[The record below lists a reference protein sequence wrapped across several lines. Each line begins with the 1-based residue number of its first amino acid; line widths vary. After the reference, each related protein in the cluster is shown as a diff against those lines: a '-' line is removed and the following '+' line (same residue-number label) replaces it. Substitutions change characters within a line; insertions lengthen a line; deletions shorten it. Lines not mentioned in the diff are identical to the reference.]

1 MRTMTRRTAMLAFLL
16 SLALPACGGGDSIA
30 TGPSDNYLPTIS
42 NFWRNVATPAHTLT
56 LQSASDNKPSGTFT
70 GTEAHPTFGQS
81 TLAGSFTNSRAS
93 MVISRAAG
101 AATYSATFYGS
112 AKDSLRLTR
121 GNETLVFK
129 R

>member
-1 MRTMTRRTAMLAFLL
+1 
-16 SLALPACGGGDSIA
+16 
-30 TGPSDNYLPTIS
+30 
-42 NFWRNVATPAHTLT
+42 
-56 LQSASDNKPSGTFT
+56 
-70 GTEAHPTFGQS
+70 
-81 TLAGSFTNSRAS
+81 

-121 GNETLVFK
+121 GSETLVFK